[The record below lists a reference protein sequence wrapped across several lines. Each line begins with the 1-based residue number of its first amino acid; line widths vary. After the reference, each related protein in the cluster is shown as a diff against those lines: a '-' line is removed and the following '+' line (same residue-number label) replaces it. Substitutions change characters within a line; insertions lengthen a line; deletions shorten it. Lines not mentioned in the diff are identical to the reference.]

1 MKIKVQDVSFK
12 YKGWKRQVLSNLNL
26 ELQENRICGLL
37 GKNGVGKSTLLYLIA
52 GLLQPSRGTVTVGGM
67 ESGKRKPEMLQEVF
81 FVSEEFDLP
90 SVRLSEY
97 VKMNAPFYPRFS
109 QDILDQCLEDFGLDS
124 DLKLSE
130 LSMGQKKKV
139 FMSFALA
146 TRTKVLL
153 MDEPTNGLDIP
164 SKAQFRKAV
173 SRSMDDDR
181 IMVVSTHQVHD
192 VEQLLD
198 HIVIMSNEG
207 ILLNKS
213 TQEICDEYVFETR
226 LPQDMGDAIYGEPSL
241 QGNLVMAP
249 RGDRQETPLNLE
261 ILFNAVTQG
270 K

>member
-1 MKIKVQDVSFK
+1 MEIKVQNVNFK
-12 YKGWKRQVLSNLNL
+12 YKGSKRQVLSNMYL

-52 GLLQPSRGTVTVGGM
+52 GLLRPTKGMVTVDDM
-67 ESGKRKPEMLQEVF
+67 DSADRKPEMLSEMF
-81 FVSEEFDLP
+81 FVSEEFELP
-90 SVRLSEY
+90 SVRLADY

-109 QDILDQCLEDFGLDS
+109 QELLEKCLAEFGLES

-146 TRTKVLL
+146 TRTKILL

-173 SRSMDDDR
+173 SDSMSDDR
-181 IMVVSTHQVHD
+181 IIIISTHQVHD

-198 HIVIMSNEG
+198 HVIIMSNEG
-207 ILLNKS
+207 ILLDKS

-241 QGNLVMAP
+241 MGNLVMAP
-249 RGDRQETPLNLE
+249 RGDRPETPLNLE
-261 ILFNAVTQG
+261 ILFNAMTQG

>member
-1 MKIKVQDVSFK
+1 MEIKVQNVSFK
-12 YKGWKRQVLSNLNL
+12 YKGSRHQVLSNLSL
-26 ELQENRICGLL
+26 ELGENRICGLL

-52 GLLQPSRGTVTVGGM
+52 GLLRSSEGVVTIGGM
-67 ESGKRKPEMLQEVF
+67 ESQKRLPEMLSEVF
-81 FVSEEFDLP
+81 FVSEEFELP

-97 VKMNAPFYPRFS
+97 VSMTAPFYPRFS
-109 QDILDQCLEDFGLDS
+109 QEILEKCLEDFGLQP

-146 TRTKVLL
+146 TRTKILL

-181 IMVVSTHQVHD
+181 IIVISTHQVHD

-207 ILLNKS
+207 ILLDKT

-226 LPQDMGDAIYGEPSL
+226 QPQDMDDVIYGEPSL

-249 RGDRQETPLNLE
+249 RGDRPETPLNLE